1 MESTNAGRS
10 ALTTRTAVADGVQQQ
25 YRGGFFDI
33 HLLERAFLAL
43 LNHKAWVIG
52 SVLACLMLGLA
63 ATFLT
68 TPLYTS
74 TSRIEISPQ
83 SPVETD
89 VEGARE
95 KTITNEI
102 AFFNTQYSLLAS
114 RSLSERTVRAGNL
127 LNDKEFVA
135 LYDLNEGEASDAPSS
150 ADRTRMTNKAAKILL
165 EAVNIAPV
173 RTSSLVDVSFSTPSP
188 TLSAKLADLWVKQ
201 FIAANLDRRFAATSD
216 ARRFLEQRI
225 VSLRQNLEDSEREL
239 ITYATNNN
247 IITLQGR
254 VDPQSGRTAVERT
267 LVSSDVEQVNQA
279 LAAARDARIA
289 AGSVV
294 DNSTAGAD
302 PSSNTAVNL
311 LRQRR
316 AELAADLAQMR
327 TIFGEDYPD
336 IVAKTQQLET
346 LNREIA
352 GEAKRSRNINRE
364 TYDSAVKR
372 ERELTAELDRITGD
386 YRDQQR
392 RSIEYAILQR
402 EVDTNR
408 QLYDGLLQRYKEIG
422 AAGVGTNNI
431 SVVDMAKAAEKPSSP
446 RLILNLLL
454 SLVAGLGL
462 AAALVFILEQLDQ
475 SIRDPAEV
483 TDRFGLPLLGSIPK
497 VESEEFRELL
507 LDKKSMVYEAY
518 LAAQSNLTFLTHHGA
533 PRTFLLT
540 STRPA
545 EGKSSSALSLANVF
559 DSTGKKIIL
568 IDADI
573 RSPSLNELLG
583 IENRQGLSNYLTGS
597 DNIADLVGHSE
608 SFGFDYM
615 LAGPT
620 PPNAAELFGSSR
632 LSQLID
638 LLLQKYDHVI
648 FDSPPVLGLAD
659 APLLARRVE
668 GVIFTIDASSN
679 SSRAIKSALNRLR
692 QSDAQIFGALVTKVG
707 RRNEIYGYG
716 YGYGFGYG
724 YGYGSDKATK
734 NTD

>member
-10 ALTTRTAVADGVQQQ
+10 ALTTRTAVADGAAQQ

-43 LNHKAWVIG
+43 LNHKAWVVG
-52 SVLACLMLGLA
+52 SILTCLLLGLA

-114 RSLSERTVRAGNL
+114 RSLAERAVRAGNL

-173 RTSSLVDVSFSTPSP
+173 RTSSLVDISFSTPSP
-188 TLSAKLADLWVKQ
+188 ALSAKLADLWVKQ

-239 ITYATNNN
+239 ITYATTNN

-267 LVSSDVEQVNQA
+267 LVSTDVEQVNQA

-289 AGSVV
+289 AGSLV

-311 LRQRR
+311 LRQKR
-316 AELAADLAQMR
+316 AELTAELAQLR
-327 TIFGEDYPD
+327 TLFGEDYPD
-336 IVAKTQQLET
+336 IIAKTEQLET
-346 LNREIA
+346 LNSEIA
-352 GEAKRSRNINRE
+352 NEARRSRNINRE

-497 VESEEFRELL
+497 VESEQFRDLL

-559 DSTGKKIIL
+559 DSTGKKVIL

-573 RSPSLNELLG
+573 RSPSLNELLS
-583 IENRQGLSNYLTGS
+583 IENRKGLSNYLTGS
-597 DNIADLVGHSE
+597 DNIADLVGHSD

-632 LSQLID
+632 LGQLID
-638 LLLQKYDHVI
+638 LLLQQYDHVI

-716 YGYGFGYG
+716 YGYGFGAG

-734 NTD
+734 KTD